1 MNEALKTVEAM
12 IVALR
17 QEVNRIANDSKMTER
32 SFELLRKAN
41 LQLIDATDSIRDAR
55 GWNKPNES

>member
-17 QEVNRIANDSKMTER
+17 QEVNRIVNDSKMTEK

-41 LQLIDATDSIRDAR
+41 LQLIDATDSISEAR
-55 GWNKPNES
+55 AWNKQ